1 LTEAVRG
8 YMLMSHRS
16 SDVTQLLQHLRDG
29 NEDALDDLME
39 AVYEPLRRIAHNQ
52 LQSERDDH
60 LFQTTE
66 LVHEAYEKL
75 VDHHAVEW
83 KDRQHFYAVA
93 ARAMRQ
99 ILVDVARSRT
109 AKKRGG
115 DRRRVH
121 LDRAMHREDMGPEDV
136 VLVDDLLDRL
146 ADRDERMAKV
156 VECRF
161 FGGYTIAETAD
172 VLGVSP
178 STVNRDWRSAR
189 AWLNREMKEHTNG
202 TPARK
207 NKSSEGS
214 ARAHRD
220 AGDG

>member
-1 LTEAVRG
+1 MTEAVRG

-16 SDVTQLLQHLRDG
+16 TDVTQLLQHLRDG
-29 NEDALDDLME
+29 KEEALDDLMK

-75 VDHHAVEW
+75 VDHHAVDWE
-83 KDRQHFYAVA
+83 DRQHFYAVA

-99 ILVDVARSRT
+99 ILVDVARKRT
-109 AKKRGG
+109 ATKRGG
-115 DRRRVH
+115 DKRRVAF
-121 LDRAMHREDMGPEDV
+121 DPSMHRGDIGPEDV

-146 ADRDERMAKV
+146 ADRDERMARV

-189 AWLNREMKEHTNG
+189 AWLNREMIEHTNG
-202 TPARK
+202 TSAGQ
-207 NKSSEGS
+207 NKSSEGT
-214 ARAHRD
+214 AGAHRD